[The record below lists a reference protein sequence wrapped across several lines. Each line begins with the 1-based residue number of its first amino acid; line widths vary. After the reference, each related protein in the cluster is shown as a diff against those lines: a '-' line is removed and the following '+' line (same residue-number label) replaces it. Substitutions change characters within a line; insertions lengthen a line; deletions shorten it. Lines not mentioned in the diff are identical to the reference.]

1 MLSLLRFCCCL
12 VTKACLTVLQ
22 CYGLHTPVRMVII
35 KKSTNNKL
43 WRGYAEKEILLHCLW
58 ESTLI
63 QPLCR
68 TVWRFLKKLWIELPC
83 VCACSVMSDSATPWT
98 AAGQAPLT
106 MVFSRKEHWSGSP
119 FPSPEDLPKP
129 GIEPISPALGGWFS
143 TTKPSGKPPF
153 QDMIWLFHIA
163 KIRGEISNYI
173 ICPPSSWFIFLYW
186 SARSCLSNIKFSFI
200 HGSVSIICFLNS
212 FLIYLNI

>member
-83 VCACSVMSDSATPWT
+83 VCACSIMSDSLRPHGLQPARLLWPWYFPGKNT
-98 AAGQAPLT
+98 GVGHHFLLQ
-106 MVFSRKEHWSGSP
+106 RI
-119 FPSPEDLPKP
+119 FPSQGSNPYLLHWEVDSLPLNHQ
-129 GIEPISPALGGWFS
+129 ES
-143 TTKPSGKPPF
+143 
-153 QDMIWLFHIA
+153 
-163 KIRGEISNYI
+163 
-173 ICPPSSWFIFLYW
+173 PPSKTWYDYFI
-186 SARSCLSNIKFSFI
+186 
-200 HGSVSIICFLNS
+200 
-212 FLIYLNI
+212 